1 MLFFD
6 DTTLTMYTGPR
17 RAAGAAAAGGG
28 GAGDCGA
35 GCLCGCRACG
45 LSCAVSLPITMKTWP
60 VGGSGS
66 CRGVGVR
73 GGGGA
78 LMAMVLGAGGLP
90 SGLLSRAF
98 FICMHGGCIIYAVKE
113 YLFEC
118 LINSQGIKCNLL
130 TTNTL

>member
-6 DTTLTMYTGPR
+6 DTALTMYTGPR
-17 RAAGAAAAGGG
+17 RAADAAA

-35 GCLCGCRACG
+35 GRLCGCCACD
-45 LSCAVSLPITMKTWP
+45 LSCAVSFPITMKTWP

-66 CRGVGVR
+66 CRGVGAR

-78 LMAMVLGAGGLP
+78 LMAMVLGAGGLS